1 MQSPPDNLRSSVTTI
16 EHWPGRKHLSK
27 GRSALYQKVDRE
39 FLPIPTAN
47 LYLLVD
53 EMLAILLLWLG
64 VFGKVVRY
72 RNTEVAT

>member
-1 MQSPPDNLRSSVTTI
+1 MQSPPDNSRCSVTTI
-16 EHWPGRKHLSK
+16 GHWPARKHLSK
-27 GRSALYQKVDRE
+27 GRLTLYQKVERE
-39 FLPIPTAN
+39 FLPIPVAN